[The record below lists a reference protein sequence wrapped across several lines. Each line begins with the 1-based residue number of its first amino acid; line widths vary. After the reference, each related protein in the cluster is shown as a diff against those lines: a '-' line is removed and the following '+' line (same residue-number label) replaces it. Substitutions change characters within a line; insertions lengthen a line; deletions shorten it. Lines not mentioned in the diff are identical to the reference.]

1 MTISRR
7 KFIESGLGLMGMYLT
22 MPHMLTLG
30 AQAAQFNPRA
40 VGKSKILVVVQ
51 MGGGNDG
58 LNTIVPYCNGRYY
71 QARPTIGIKPE
82 SVLPIDNQI
91 GFNPIMSGMHSLY
104 KNGKVAIVQSV
115 GYPNPNRSHFR
126 SIEIWQTAQPDK
138 IEETGWLGRY
148 LDLADVSGRGTDN
161 LFAAVNV
168 EPTLPKT
175 LSASKVL
182 VPSVSNVFD
191 FRFRT
196 DTQYVPDRQAQLK
209 TFDAIYESFDLKRDN
224 VDLLRK
230 VGVEANQASD
240 YLQQVV
246 RGYKGNVKYPDG
258 NFGNG
263 LKFIAQMIAGG
274 VNSQVYTV
282 NLDGFDTHT
291 NQIGIQNRLL
301 KQLSEGVSSFYQDL
315 ELHGLQDDVVIFA
328 FSEFGRRVEE
338 NGGRGTDH
346 GTAEPVYI
354 IGSQVKGGVFGDHP
368 SLSDLDAG
376 DLKYQTD
383 FRSLYATLLDRWLN
397 ADARQI
403 LGHNFDIIPF
413 V

>member
-7 KFIESGLGLMGMYLT
+7 KFIESGLGLMGMCLS
-22 MPHMLTLG
+22 MPQLLALG
-30 AQAAQFNPRA
+30 AQAAEFNPRSA
-40 VGKSKILVVVQ
+40 GKSKILVVVQ

-58 LNTIVPYCNGRYY
+58 LNTVVPYANDAYY
-71 QARPTIGIKPE
+71 KFRPIIGIKPDK
-82 SVLPIDNQI
+82 VLPLNGEL
-91 GFNPIMSGMHSLY
+91 GFNPNMTGLQELY
-104 KNGKVAIVQSV
+104 KQGKLAIIQAV

-138 IEETGWLGRY
+138 IVETGWLGRY
-148 LDLADVSGRGTDN
+148 LDHADCQGPENSN

-196 DTQYVPDRQAQLK
+196 DPLYVADRETQVK
-209 TFDAIYESFDLKRDN
+209 TFESIYDSFDLQRPN
-224 VDLLRK
+224 AELLRK
-230 VGVEANQASD
+230 VGLDANQASD
-240 YLQQVV
+240 YLQKIV
-246 RGYKGNVKYPDG
+246 RAYKGDVRYPDG

-274 VNSQVYTV
+274 VNSSIYTV

-291 NQIGIQNRLL
+291 NQLGTQNRLL
-301 KQLSEGVSSFYQDL
+301 KQLSEGVSAFYKDL
-315 ELHGLQDDVVIFA
+315 IAHNLQDDVVIFA
-328 FSEFGRRVEE
+328 FSEFGRRVGE
-338 NGGRGTDH
+338 NNGRGTDH

-354 IGSQVKGGVFGDHP
+354 IGSSVKGGIYGDHP

-376 DLKYQTD
+376 DLKYKTD
-383 FRSLYATLLDRWLN
+383 FRCIYATLLDKVLK
-397 ADARQI
+397 ADSRQI
-403 LGHNFDIIPF
+403 LGQNFDYIPF